1 MPFDRRYDIR
11 EIAQQQRSIRGICI
25 PAEKFCTAG
34 RTSCYTKKDNDVLNT
49 IVLRFLE
56 MKYSLSILKC
66 QYLKMRNFQTLN
78 LTDFFNIYFTMEGI
92 YKKKLLDYN
101 LIKQLH
107 KLYKNGSG
115 IYEKNV

>member
-1 MPFDRRYDIR
+1 M
-11 EIAQQQRSIRGICI
+11 
-25 PAEKFCTAG
+25 
-34 RTSCYTKKDNDVLNT
+34 NT

-56 MKYSLSILKC
+56 KKYSLSILKC
-66 QYLKMRNFQTLN
+66 QYLKMRKFQISN

-107 KLYKNGSG
+107 KLYKKL
-115 IYEKNV
+115 IRQI